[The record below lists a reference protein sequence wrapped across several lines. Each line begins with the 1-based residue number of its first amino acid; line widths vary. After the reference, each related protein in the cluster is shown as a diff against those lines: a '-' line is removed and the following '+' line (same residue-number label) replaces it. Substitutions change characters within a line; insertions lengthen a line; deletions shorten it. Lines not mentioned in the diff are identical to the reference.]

1 MWAWVDERAGIIRE
15 RVFCPRYGIDEDE
28 ATGSA
33 AITLAT
39 RLGRELEIRQG
50 VGSRILARPL
60 DGGMVEIGGRVE
72 LDEVR
77 AFSV

>member
-1 MWAWVDERAGIIRE
+1 MQPPRVVLVDHEAIPRLLFGG
-15 RVFCPRYGIDEDE
+15 RV
-28 ATGSA
+28 SA
-33 AITLAT
+33 

-50 VGSRILARPL
+50 AGSRILARPL
-60 DGGMVEIGGRVE
+60 GDGMVEIGGRVE